1 MRISITNDIKKRL
14 KVTTLSSLSAATL
27 HVMSESRGKM
37 TAQMEL
43 YFRRYLG
50 WASTLTLR
58 LTQKT
63 PLVSAG
69 RQAAAAENESDKT
82 RDTQLKLGT
91 E

>member
-63 PLVSAG
+63 PLVSE
-69 RQAAAAENESDKT
+69 AAAAENESDKT
-82 RDTQLKLGT
+82 RDTQLKFGT